1 MFTWLPC
8 HWFWYRIGTLKLKHE
23 QLTLCQFFS
32 FLSAFVNRLK
42 SFLSNTFF
50 IRYVY
55 SFNQIADM
63 SCSLEAIS
71 TFPIVKTPYAL
82 FLGLKS
88 QNVILL
94 PSLPDSWL
102 MFHKSFQVVSINFSL
117 DLEFHIGSVTYDQ
130 HDSIST
136 CSFTH
141 AFLPCFTHSFIQ
153 YILIGWLLDIRYCPR
168 HQAYSRKQN
177 KNSYL
182 HGVPVLLG
190 GDRQYT
196 NTCNM

>member
-1 MFTWLPC
+1 MAT
-8 HWFWYRIGTLKLKHE
+8 E
-23 QLTLCQFFS
+23 FFMLVGNATFPWMS
-32 FLSAFVNRLK
+32 IAKNCLQDCLFLSLCFREQIKILFEQQ
-42 SFLSNTFF
+42 SFF

-55 SFNQIADM
+55 SFNQIAEM

-71 TFPIVKTPYAL
+71 TFPTVKSHYAL

-94 PSLPDSWL
+94 PSLPGSGL

-141 AFLPCFTHSFIQ
+141 VFLPYFTHSIIQ
-153 YILIGWLLDIRYCPR
+153 YILIG
-168 HQAYSRKQN
+168 
-177 KNSYL
+177 
-182 HGVPVLLG
+182 
-190 GDRQYT
+190 
-196 NTCNM
+196 

>member
-1 MFTWLPC
+1 MHLDNRPKSTDFTSFNHLHKGCPCQWQQNSSCWLAMPLFPGC
-8 HWFWYRIGTLKLKHE
+8 PLLKTASKIV
-23 QLTLCQFFS
+23 FS

-55 SFNQIADM
+55 SFNQIAEM

-71 TFPIVKTPYAL
+71 TFPTVKSHYAL

-88 QNVILL
+88 QNVVLL
-94 PSLPDSWL
+94 PSLPGSGL

-141 AFLPCFTHSFIQ
+141 VFLPYFTHSIIQ
-153 YILIGWLLDIRYCPR
+153 YILIG
-168 HQAYSRKQN
+168 
-177 KNSYL
+177 
-182 HGVPVLLG
+182 
-190 GDRQYT
+190 
-196 NTCNM
+196 